1 MQKWHRT
8 LVALAISSVQTLIQ
22 THVGLARAVVT
33 EPRPTDPRLMVFVRA
48 GYGLST
54 AAKAAMNP
62 ELTADR
68 PLTAASDMP
77 TLALAAHEWK
87 DRDSITKYGLWKKD
101 ERAEVHLAI
110 AVPEQGI

>member
-1 MQKWHRT
+1 
-8 LVALAISSVQTLIQ
+8 
-22 THVGLARAVVT
+22 
-33 EPRPTDPRLMVFVRA
+33 MVFVRA